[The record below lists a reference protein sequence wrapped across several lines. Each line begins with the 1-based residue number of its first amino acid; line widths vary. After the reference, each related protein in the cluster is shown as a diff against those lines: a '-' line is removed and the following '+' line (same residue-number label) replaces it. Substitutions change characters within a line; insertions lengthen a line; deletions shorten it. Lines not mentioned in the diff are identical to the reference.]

1 MSSSAPGG
9 AVLAVLSA
17 ALLASV
23 VTDLRARK
31 ILNAVTV
38 PALLL
43 VLALRAAQAA
53 PGARGPALASAA
65 LGVLCCAGP
74 LLLAGLRGWV
84 GMGDVKLLAVVGAAL
99 GFPTALGALLWIA
112 IAGGVQ
118 ALAQL
123 AFARARGLPG
133 PRSVPYACAIAAGAA
148 AAVAFGSAAL
158 FPG

>member
-1 MSSSAPGG
+1 MSFAAAPGG
-9 AVLAVLSA
+9 AVLAVLAA

-23 VTDLRARK
+23 VTDVRSRK

-43 VLALRAAQAA
+43 LLALRAAAP
-53 PGARGPALASAA
+53 PGARTSALAAAA
-65 LGVLCCAGP
+65 LGILCCAGP
-74 LLLAGLRGWV
+74 PLLASWRGWV

-99 GFPTALGALLWIA
+99 GFPAALGALIWIA

-133 PRSVPYACAIAAGAA
+133 PRSVPYACAIAAGT
-148 AAVAFGSAAL
+148 AVAIMGGA
-158 FPG
+158 PGLP